1 MRKALFPSKI
11 QKGARQW
18 SVLPAC
24 IAFYKVRRLLVSSR
38 FLSLLEVKPG
48 ITEEVIRII
57 LLRNISRKLS
67 ENVADVRALEI
78 FLLTSKTSEML
89 KQQSDVDD
97 PKNNVLKRMISSVSN
112 CRWEK
117 SQL

>member
-1 MRKALFPSKI
+1 ME
-11 QKGARQW
+11 
-18 SVLPAC
+18 
-24 IAFYKVRRLLVSSR
+24 
-38 FLSLLEVKPG
+38 EVK
-48 ITEEVIRII
+48 RLI

-78 FLLTSKTSEML
+78 FLLRSKTSEML

-97 PKNNVLKRMISSVSN
+97 PKTDVLKRMISSVSN